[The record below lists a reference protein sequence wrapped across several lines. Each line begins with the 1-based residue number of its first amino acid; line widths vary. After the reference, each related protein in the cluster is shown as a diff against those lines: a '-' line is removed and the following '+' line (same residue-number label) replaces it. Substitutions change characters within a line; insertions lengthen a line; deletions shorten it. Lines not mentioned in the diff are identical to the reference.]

1 MADQGNSSRRRFV
14 KICAATVAAVSTS
27 SCLLTRETATLKHY
41 PRVRLV
47 DRKGRDINVADL
59 ASGQSYVF
67 HYPYVST
74 PCFLLNLDRPCN
86 GGTQLRT
93 ENGEEY
99 NWQGGVGPE
108 HSVVAFSAICA
119 HRMNYPAH
127 QVSFINYRNSQT
139 KFVDMNEQLVER
151 SQVIYCCSE
160 YSVYDPADGA
170 RVLGGPAP
178 QPLAAIE
185 LVYDYDNDTL
195 DAVGAYGGQLFDRF
209 VEEFALK
216 LTLELGRTDIDT
228 LITDNSKVLP
238 LEDYTRNQILC

>member
-1 MADQGNSSRRRFV
+1 
-14 KICAATVAAVSTS
+14 
-27 SCLLTRETATLKHY
+27 
-41 PRVRLV
+41 
-47 DRKGRDINVADL
+47 
-59 ASGQSYVF
+59 
-67 HYPYVST
+67 
-74 PCFLLNLDRPCN
+74 
-86 GGTQLRT
+86 
-93 ENGEEY
+93 
-99 NWQGGVGPE
+99 
-108 HSVVAFSAICA
+108 
-119 HRMNYPAH
+119 
-127 QVSFINYRNSQT
+127 
-139 KFVDMNEQLVER
+139 MNEQLVER